1 MKNIILIAISSILL
15 VSCMDDLAFENP
27 HPTEQEVKFTA
38 KVSLPQTKTLYGD
51 ETKET
56 IEGQV
61 HKYLKLKWVHDDQI
75 TVFGTG
81 CGDGRQQADY
91 YVKTYA
97 KVNGEVTDQITPA
110 TPNSSDGQNYADEL
124 VKVGSYGVQWGEDA
138 TNSDFYAV
146 YPPTKGKFSSADT
159 YATVPVTIAPIQ
171 YLSFRVVEVEG
182 DNANNTE
189 TIMQGVPYDNGTKK
203 YGMSNALMYACTP
216 NASASN
222 ASVDLAFKPFSTV
235 LKFTIPT
242 WYGNTENGLQQEQ
255 TGKSILVNSI
265 KLTAPKNVFGDCTI
279 KINRDS
285 GDAEVPSGTE
295 GTANEMTIMPSERLE
310 WTYGQKLEF
319 SVFSIPLEDVPMKG
333 WKVAIEYSITT
344 TNTSDGSTT
353 TTTKTQNFTI
363 NDTSATLKACQIHNV
378 KLTSGFAVDA
388 IWEFK
393 KETWLETVPRNVYIS
408 DISLPGSWY
417 ALDEG
422 YQSGTLQDQYN
433 AGIRA
438 FNIDC
443 RLTLSPGNDVTDY
456 DDPNR
461 QYKDNINHLFDNE
474 GNFTTDVLTLACAG
488 TEKEGRNTV
497 FGIETTPNGKMASI
511 KTTVSAALIEL
522 GELAATKPN
531 EYVEAII
538 TVSQKPKDVGSITG
552 NDYVFGTVNAQMVL
566 TAITEVLNSEAVSP
580 YIAKGKN
587 GLGITPETTL
597 RDVAG
602 KVVVKVNINTSDTN
616 IRKWQFDAPMLISE
630 GSMAEEVNESQYIS
644 AANFTSMNTSSM
656 YWSNIYSL
664 STSSSY
670 KAMKYYYHQ
679 AQNTQNITTVDQR
692 KTAILDI
699 LSNSYEIYHKN
710 THDAMFQIGIGGWTS
725 DTDQGKT
732 NLSSQLKP
740 FVYNIINSMLNEVEY
755 DPGDGNGS
763 RIFKPA
769 PVGAVLMNHS
779 TAGTTH
785 NTQALID
792 AIIELNGTYFLN
804 RDNDQ
809 APWD

>member
-1 MKNIILIAISSILL
+1 
-15 VSCMDDLAFENP
+15 MDDLAFENP

-216 NASASN
+216 NVSASN

-279 KINRDS
+279 KINRGS

-319 SVFSIPLEDVPMKG
+319 SVFSIPLADVPMNG

-363 NDTSATLKACQIHNV
+363 NNTSATLKTCQIHNV

-422 YQSGTLQDQYN
+422 YQSGTLQEQYN

-488 TEKEGRNTV
+488 TEKEGRNT
-497 FGIETTPNGKMASI
+497 FIGIETTPNGKIASI
-511 KTTVSAALIEL
+511 KKTVSAALIEL

-538 TVSQKPKDVGSITG
+538 TVSQKPKDVDSVTG

-616 IRKWQFDAPMLISE
+616 IRNWKFDAPMLISE
-630 GSMAEEVNESQYIS
+630 GSMAES
-644 AANFTSMNTSSM
+644 AGTDNNFIVIGNFSSMNSPLM
-656 YWSNIYSL
+656 YWSKNYINAN
-664 STSSSY
+664 TPG
-670 KAMKYYYHQ
+670 AMHYYYHQ
-679 AQNTQNITTVDQR
+679 AQNTSGGDHPTVANR
-692 KTAILDI
+692 KAAVLDI
-699 LSNSYEIYHKN
+699 LKKSYDIYHNN

-725 DTDQGKT
+725 DNASGKT
-732 NLSSQLKP
+732 NISLQLKP
-740 FVYNIINSMLNEVEY
+740 FVYKIIQSMISEGKVGADVNDNGQIEDDEY
-755 DPGDGNGS
+755 
-763 RIFKPA
+763 FKPA

-779 TAGTTH
+779 TAGSTH
-785 NTQALID
+785 NTQDLID
-792 AIIELNGTYFLN
+792 AIIKLNGTYFLN